1 MTDVIVDDNAPDGGM
16 ASPAGG
22 EPNEEAEQGRSLRRA
37 AYLTIGLGVAF
48 SLLYF
53 LSYFL
58 LQQTPGPE
66 ATDAEIIAFYGAG
79 GQRRLI
85 LIGLYVMPFA
95 GIAYLWFI
103 VALRMWIA
111 NSVRRINPLLSN
123 VQLVSGVVFIGLLF
137 TAAAA
142 SAATAASME
151 YVQGVVDPMFAR
163 QLPLLSS
170 TILLVFAMRMAAMFV
185 FTTSNIGR
193 ATGLLPRWF
202 IYLGFVVGLFLLLS
216 ATFNKLLALV
226 FPLWVL
232 CLCAIMFLRARE
244 IPPEA
249 VVPPVS
255 RNHTDR
261 NTKTKS

>member
-1 MTDVIVDDNAPDGGM
+1 MSKHAMDDGIALAADEMNDA
-16 ASPAGG
+16 AG
-22 EPNEEAEQGRSLRRA
+22 QGRSLRRA
-37 AYLTIGLGVAF
+37 AHLTIGLGVAF

-53 LSYFL
+53 LSYYL
-58 LQQTPGPE
+58 LQQTPGVE
-66 ATDAEIIAFYGAG
+66 ATDAEIVAFYNAG

-111 NSVRRINPLLSN
+111 NSAKRINPLLSN
-123 VQLVSGVVFIGLLF
+123 VQLVSGVIFISLLF

-202 IYLGFVVGLFLLLS
+202 VLLGFAVGLFLLVS
-216 ATFNKLLALV
+216 ATFNKLLALI

-232 CLCAIMFLRARE
+232 GLCAIMFLRARA
-244 IPPEA
+244 IPTEA
-249 VVPPVS
+249 VVLPVN
-255 RNHTDR
+255 RNRVDR
-261 NTKTKS
+261 DKKTKP

>member
-1 MTDVIVDDNAPDGGM
+1 MSDHTLDEEMAPPAAGEAVDEVGR
-16 ASPAGG
+16 
-22 EPNEEAEQGRSLRRA
+22 GRSLRRA
-37 AYLTIGLGVAF
+37 AYLTIGLGIAF

-53 LSYFL
+53 LSYYL

-66 ATDAEIIAFYGAG
+66 ATDAAIVAFYSAG
-79 GQRRLI
+79 GQRRVV

-103 VALRMWIA
+103 TALRLWIA
-111 NSVRRINPLLSN
+111 HSAQRISPLLSN
-123 VQLVSGVVFIGLLF
+123 VQLVSGIIFIGLLF

-151 YVQGVVDPMFAR
+151 FAQGVVDPMFAR

-193 ATGLLPRWF
+193 ATKLLPRWF
-202 IYLGFVVGLFLLLS
+202 VHLGFAVGLFLLLS
-216 ATFNKLLALV
+216 ATFNQLLALV
-226 FPLWVL
+226 FPLWIL
-232 CLCAIMFLRARE
+232 GLCAIMWLRARA
-244 IPPEA
+244 ISDEA
-249 VVPPVS
+249 TLPAAAGGAPLRERKQKRS
-255 RNHTDR
+255 HDA
-261 NTKTKS
+261 

>member
-1 MTDVIVDDNAPDGGM
+1 MSKHAMDDGIALAADEMNDA
-16 ASPAGG
+16 AG
-22 EPNEEAEQGRSLRRA
+22 QGRSLRRA
-37 AYLTIGLGVAF
+37 AHLTIGLGVAF

-53 LSYFL
+53 LSYYL
-58 LQQTPGPE
+58 LQQTPGVE
-66 ATDAEIIAFYGAG
+66 ATDAEIVAFYNAG

-111 NSVRRINPLLSN
+111 NSAKRINPLLSN
-123 VQLVSGVVFIGLLF
+123 VQLVSGVIFISLLF

-202 IYLGFVVGLFLLLS
+202 VLLGFAVGLFLLVS

-232 CLCAIMFLRARE
+232 GLCAIMFLRARA
-244 IPPEA
+244 IPTEA
-249 VVPPVS
+249 VVLPVN
-255 RNHTDR
+255 RNRVDR
-261 NTKTKS
+261 DKKTKP

>member
-1 MTDVIVDDNAPDGGM
+1 MSASALDDGVAPPSAGETVDKMG
-16 ASPAGG
+16 
-22 EPNEEAEQGRSLRRA
+22 QGPTLRRA

-53 LSYFL
+53 LSYYL

-66 ATDAEIIAFYGAG
+66 ATDAAIVAFYSAG

-103 VALRMWIA
+103 IALRLWIA
-111 NSVRRINPLLSN
+111 NSAQRISPLLSN
-123 VQLVSGVVFIGLLF
+123 VQLVSGVIFIGLLF

-142 SAATAASME
+142 SAATAASVE
-151 YVQGVVDPMFAR
+151 YAQGVFDPMFAR

-202 IYLGFVVGLFLLLS
+202 VTLGFAVGLFLLLS
-216 ATFNKLLALV
+216 ASFNKLLALV
-226 FPLWVL
+226 FPLWIL
-232 CLCAIMFLRARE
+232 CLCAIMFLRVRS
-244 IPPEA
+244 IPSGA
-249 VVPPVS
+249 V
-255 RNHTDR
+255 RR
-261 NTKTKS
+261 Q

>member
-1 MTDVIVDDNAPDGGM
+1 MGNRALDDGMEAPQAADETIDEVG
-16 ASPAGG
+16 
-22 EPNEEAEQGRSLRRA
+22 QGHSRRRA
-37 AYLTIGLGVAF
+37 AYLTISLGVAF
-48 SLLYF
+48 AALYI
-53 LSYFL
+53 LSYYL
-58 LQQTPGPE
+58 LQQTPGAS
-66 ATDAEIIAFYGAG
+66 ATDAAIVAFYNSG

-103 VALRMWIA
+103 IALRLWIA
-111 NSVRRINPLLSN
+111 SSARQISPLLSN
-123 VQLVSGVVFIGLLF
+123 VQLVSGIIFIGLLF

-151 YVQGVVDPMFAR
+151 FVQGVVDPMFAR

-202 IYLGFVVGLFLLLS
+202 IYLGFAVGLFLLLS

-226 FPLWVL
+226 FPVWVL
-232 CLCAIMFLRARE
+232 CLCVIMFLHARSIPREATLPASSGRRAE
-244 IPPEA
+244 TITE
-249 VVPPVS
+249 S
-255 RNHTDR
+255 
-261 NTKTKS
+261 KTTS